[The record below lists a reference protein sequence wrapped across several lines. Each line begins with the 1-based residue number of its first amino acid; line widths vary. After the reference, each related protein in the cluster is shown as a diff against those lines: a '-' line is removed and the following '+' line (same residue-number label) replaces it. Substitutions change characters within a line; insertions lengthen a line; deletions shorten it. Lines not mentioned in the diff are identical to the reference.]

1 MRSVTGTPRRVRT
14 AARNLR
20 GATEWGIA
28 LRGIGWLAV
37 LPFLKRAVPLP
48 TLTRLMWSQGTGRR
62 RQRQRERR
70 TVAIVSGLSRRAGG
84 NCLERS
90 LVLYRFLSRLNADP
104 VLVAGMGKSGEFIG
118 HAWVEVDGQPLLES
132 PQSLAA
138 YVEVVRFGVDG
149 LRVRA
154 QDD

>member
-1 MRSVTGTPRRVRT
+1 LALTG
-14 AARNLR
+14 A
-20 GATEWGIA
+20 
-28 LRGIGWLAV
+28 GWLAV
-37 LPFLKRAVPLP
+37 LRVLKHALPLP
-48 TLTRLMWSQGTGRR
+48 SLTRLMWHRATGLDRHL
-62 RQRQRERR
+62 QREQR
-70 TVAIVSGLSRRAGG
+70 TVAIVRGLSRRTGG

-90 LVLYRFLSRLNADP
+90 LVLYRFMSRLNAAP
-104 VLVAGMGKSGEFIG
+104 ELVAGMGKSREVIG
-118 HAWVEVDGQPLLES
+118 HAWVEVGGQPLLES

>member
-1 MRSVTGTPRRVRT
+1 MILTPRRLQT
-14 AARNLR
+14 AARNLH
-20 GATEWGIA
+20 GASEWWVA
-28 LRGIGWLAV
+28 LRGVGWLAALPV
-37 LPFLKRAVPLP
+37 LKHALPLP
-48 TLTRLMWSQGTGRR
+48 TLTRLMWREGTGRDR
-62 RQRQRERR
+62 HVQREQRA
-70 TVAIVSGLSRRAGG
+70 VAIVRGLSRRAGG

-104 VLVAGMGKSGEFIG
+104 VLIAGMGKSGEFIG

-132 PQSLAA
+132 PQSLAPYA
-138 YVEVVRFGVDG
+138 EVARFGADG